1 MPFIVSFM
9 LMSGD
14 TVVIFEQQRN
24 FYHFGM
30 KMLELH
36 ICFIVYELYI
46 PSLFYLVFLHL
57 YIDFSKINAGWMGG
71 AVTVILTGS

>member
-24 FYHFGM
+24 FYYFGM
-30 KMLELH
+30 KMLELN
-36 ICFIVYELYI
+36 ICFIVY
-46 PSLFYLVFLHL
+46 V
-57 YIDFSKINAGWMGG
+57 
-71 AVTVILTGS
+71 